1 MKFLKRLR
9 GKVLGS
15 LKRRIVL
22 FRIPYYERR
31 YSRRVRRFARTML
44 KQPGYRIRVLFLVN
58 NNTKWNAH
66 SVFTAMQES
75 TQFDPYIFVCRE
87 PQNQLEA
94 KTRNGYADDIA
105 FFEERKIP
113 FIHGYDAA
121 SGKDISPLRFNPD
134 IVFYIQPWGTL
145 KGITDIHTISRKA
158 LTCYIPYAM
167 QVADYEPHKNT
178 PFMNYVWRFMVPS
191 RLNAELLKKTMDNRG
206 RNCRVAGYP
215 KLDEYNRLRTNNAR
229 EFFPAGSE
237 TKPRIIYAPHHSFDR
252 ATFATFDWN
261 GRELLKFAEEHPDTA
276 WVFKPHPRLKYE
288 LVNHGIMTMEDAD
301 AYYDAWR
308 CLPNAT
314 VYEQGN
320 YFGLFIE
327 STLLITDCIS
337 FLGEYLPSGHP
348 VILPVNPRSVGYN
361 ELGTIITD
369 SYYKAHTLKELID
382 LIGSVAIGGQD
393 PRKTERQRAAEHF
406 LFPQTAA
413 EKILH
418 IVTSEISLSY

>member
-9 GKVLGS
+9 GKVLRS

-31 YSRRVRRFARTML
+31 YSHRVRRLARTML

-66 SVFTAMQES
+66 SVFTAMQDS
-75 TQFDPYIFVCRE
+75 ALFDPYIFVCRE
-87 PQNQLEA
+87 PQNQLES

-105 FFEERKIP
+105 FFEERNIP

-134 IVFYIQPWGTL
+134 IVFYIQPWGTI
-145 KGITDIHTISRKA
+145 KGITDIHTLSRRA

-178 PFMNYVWRFMVPS
+178 PFMNYVWRFLVAS
-191 RLNAELLKKTMDNRG
+191 HLNAELLQATMDNRG

-215 KLDEYNRLRTNNAR
+215 KLDEYRRIRTNNAL

-288 LVNHGIMTMEDAD
+288 LVQHGIMTMAEAD
-301 AYYDAWR
+301 EYYDAWR
-308 CLPNAT
+308 SIPNAS

-320 YFGLFIE
+320 YFGLFVE
-327 STLLITDCIS
+327 STLMITDCIS
-337 FLGEYLPSGHP
+337 FLGEYLPSGNP

-369 SYYKAHTLKELID
+369 SYYKAHTLKELTD
-382 LIGSVAIGGQD
+382 LISSVAICGQD
-393 PRKTERQRAAEHF
+393 SKKTERQRAAEHF

-413 EKILH
+413 ERILH
-418 IVTSEISLSY
+418 IVTSEI